1 MMSSMMK
8 MNSDVLSTDV
18 QGTEDMT
25 ECSNAGGDVHT
36 PARNELG
43 AAKLVVGCYC
53 LFVFHLV

>member
-8 MNSDVLSTDV
+8 MNLDVLSTDV

-43 AAKLVVGCYC
+43 AANGCYC